1 MILAR
6 RRSRTRSDDCLPPF
20 TSEAETDLVS
30 LDGHVPVLQRG
41 QAIAVVLPG
50 VIVIPYTYQRGLQEM
65 HDGCNNF
72 FPRQTAQC
80 HVLAYCF
87 PNGRQGVCK
96 CDHMLVLRAFRTS
109 RKARMVTILLATLCV
124 TAGCLDMAIRR
135 RVAESRPRLL
145 APNTGPFV
153 GNITQARYSAASR
166 GSTTIACAL
175 SGGSTSNTP
184 PPILPSNEPF

>member
-1 MILAR
+1 MAITLLIDVLKELLPGELLTGPNDLGEAPVAYAQR
-6 RRSRTRSDDCLPPF
+6 RLFAAF

-50 VIVIPYTYQRGLQEM
+50 LSVIPYTYQRGLQEM
-65 HDGCNNF
+65 HDGYNNF

-87 PNGRQGVCK
+87 PNGGQGVCK

-109 RKARMVTILLATLCV
+109 RKRAW
-124 TAGCLDMAIRR
+124 
-135 RVAESRPRLL
+135 
-145 APNTGPFV
+145 
-153 GNITQARYSAASR
+153 
-166 GSTTIACAL
+166 
-175 SGGSTSNTP
+175 
-184 PPILPSNEPF
+184 